1 MDPIIKTEKI
11 SKRFNNKE
19 IILKEVD
26 ISILPNSFIAILGPS
41 GSGKSTFLNVLSGQ
55 LKPTSGKV
63 LYKGRDITKMSNS
76 EISTLKRNE
85 IGFIFQQYLLLSNL
99 TVEENIRIGMPNGK
113 QSLSFNE
120 IIQVLGIEKLLN
132 KFPSQL
138 SGGQQQRVAIARA
151 IIKRPEILFCDEA
164 TGSLD
169 EENSIKVIEL
179 LHEIK
184 KRFEVTILFTTHNL
198 AIAKT
203 ADRVI
208 TFKDGKVIKDV
219 WNENPLSPNEMVWE

>member
-26 ISILPNSFIAILGPS
+26 ISISPNSFVAILGPS

-63 LYKGRDITKMSNS
+63 FYKNKDITKMSNS
-76 EISTLKRNE
+76 EMSALKRNE

-99 TVEENIRIGMPNGK
+99 TVEENIRIGMSDDK
-113 QSLSFNE
+113 QSLSFKE
-120 IIQVLGIEKLLN
+120 ITQVLGIEKLLN